1 VLPKL
6 DPRTRRAAREMGG
19 QIRAAR
25 LAAGISQEALAA
37 KIGMTRG
44 NFARVEQGRT
54 NVTLDTLLRI
64 ARGLGIDLSV
74 SFVAR
79 SAKRSAA
86 S

>member
-1 VLPKL
+1 MLPKL
-6 DPRTRRAAREMGG
+6 DPRTRRAAREIGG

-25 LAAGISQEALAA
+25 LAADISQEALAA

-64 ARGLGIDLSV
+64 AKGLGVDVSV
-74 SFVAR
+74 TFAR
-79 SAKRSAA
+79 KAKRAVA
-86 S
+86 